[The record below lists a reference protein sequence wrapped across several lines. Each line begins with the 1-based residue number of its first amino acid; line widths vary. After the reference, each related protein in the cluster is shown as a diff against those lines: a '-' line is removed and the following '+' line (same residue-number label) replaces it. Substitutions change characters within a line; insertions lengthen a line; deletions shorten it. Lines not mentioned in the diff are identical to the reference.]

1 MSEYSIYDN
10 INDNYLNNNN
20 INKKELNENNNIN
33 NDSEQINNNINNDYI
48 DIEVVSLA
56 G

>member
-10 INDNYLNNNN
+10 INDNYLNNN